1 MWGKAVSPEG
11 NEVAILHDTESR
23 QDPMKSSLKQ
33 AHLDLF
39 LACLDCKKRLPYDN
53 KFVIIL

>member
-11 NEVAILHDTESR
+11 KEVAIPHDTESQ

-33 AHLDLF
+33 ADLDPL
-39 LACLDCKKRLPYDN
+39 LLGWN
-53 KFVIIL
+53 

>member
-11 NEVAILHDTESR
+11 KEVAIPHHTESL

-33 AHLDLF
+33 VHLGLI
-39 LACLDCKKRLPYDN
+39 LACLD
-53 KFVIIL
+53 